1 MTLYA
6 IYAKPENGPDAI
18 SILADKFSWGAF
30 LFAPLWA
37 ISRGAIAYLLLWIAV
52 AGGLF
57 LLVPRIGDDIA
68 GLLYLIFAL
77 WTGFAASSIAGR
89 ALEGRNWIA
98 SGVLAAENTIAAE
111 RMWLEKNYGFRS

>member
-77 WTGFAASSIAGR
+77 WTGFAASSIAGQ